1 MDRLPLELL
10 ASIVQVLANDAP
22 RQLSAYAGI
31 SRAWQGAIE
40 QQTFRTLDFPVADLD
55 AFRILFDSPNACR
68 VRFLVRLDINFGRP
82 DFKDFYSTD
91 DTAEFSDW
99 VAKLFT
105 VLADFATRATNLP
118 ALMLRFY
125 ASGYPNLGSFGVQ
138 LPASVPQVHHVRRFE
153 FQTNGRLHAL
163 RQSPVFAI
171 LAKLPSVHKANLGF
185 SDDSDWNAQRR
196 RAEREG
202 ESHQDI
208 LSCNQTK

>member
-1 MDRLPLELL
+1 
-10 ASIVQVLANDAP
+10 
-22 RQLSAYAGI
+22 
-31 SRAWQGAIE
+31 
-40 QQTFRTLDFPVADLD
+40 
-55 AFRILFDSPNACR
+55 

-105 VLADFATRATNLP
+105 VLADFATGATNLP

-138 LPASVPQVHHVRRFE
+138 LPISVPQVHHVRRFVFE
-153 FQTNGRLHAL
+153 TRGRLYAL
-163 RQSPVFAI
+163 RQSSVFTI
-171 LAKLPSVHKANLGF
+171 LAKLPSVHKANLSF
-185 SDDSDWNAQRR
+185 SDDLDWNAQRR

-202 ESHQDI
+202 ESHQYI